1 MPYNDFVYLNS
12 KIFQYISRD
21 YSEFN
26 IGGKIERSLDGT
38 GFCDY
43 STVKRRWV
51 INFEIDSRQLL
62 RLKSI
67 KDLHSVISYTDW
79 DNSNYNTIWVS
90 DYNPKYVGE
99 DIFNLSVELEEK

>member
-38 GFCDY
+38 GFCD
-43 STVKRRWV
+43 
-51 INFEIDSRQLL
+51 
-62 RLKSI
+62 LK
-67 KDLHSVISYTDW
+67 V
-79 DNSNYNTIWVS
+79 
-90 DYNPKYVGE
+90 
-99 DIFNLSVELEEK
+99 